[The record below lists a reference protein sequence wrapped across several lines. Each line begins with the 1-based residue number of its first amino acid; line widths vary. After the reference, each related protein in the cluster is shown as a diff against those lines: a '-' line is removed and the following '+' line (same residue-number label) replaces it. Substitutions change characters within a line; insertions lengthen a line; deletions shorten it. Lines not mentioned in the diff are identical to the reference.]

1 MCIIRA
7 GVITHLVNFSPLVI
21 AHISNQTSAV
31 NNGMN
36 KLDAKPIVG
45 RNEGINK

>member
-1 MCIIRA
+1 M
-7 GVITHLVNFSPLVI
+7 ITHLTNLSPVVI

-36 KLDAKPIVG
+36 KLNAKLIVG